1 MHSDNQFGHQSAAG
15 NVPPLGSASGN
26 MQEDDGRM
34 QGITTA
40 FQDSGKHDDE
50 NVTKVVA
57 RTSEHGDMLC
67 SNLNPHMSIQVRGD
81 TQQPL
86 GNKKLGNSSGTFDDV
101 FQDLGLDTV
110 VGPYEP
116 MSQPNPKR
124 VRMFN
129 AHARPERVVTTDET
143 QLRKTRSQKTYFIP
157 KFSPLGLG
165 VVHFLILK
173 PNLLMRQVYT
183 RGSRNRTTFY
193 KMEPLRHATIPR
205 RAIQSI
211 HQLRQ

>member
-67 SNLNPHMSIQVRGD
+67 SNLNPHMSMQVRGD

-86 GNKKLGNSSGTFDDV
+86 GNKVLGNSSGTFDDI
-101 FQDLGLDTV
+101 FQDHGLDTI

-143 QLRKTRSQKTYFIP
+143 TAENKVTENLFHSEVL
-157 KFSPLGLG
+157 SVGLG

-173 PNLLMRQVYT
+173 SNLLMRQVYT
-183 RGSRNRTTFY
+183 RRSRNRTALC
-193 KMEPLRHATIPR
+193 KMEPLRHATVPR
-205 RAIQSI
+205 RAI
-211 HQLRQ
+211 